1 MRAAFL
7 PLLTLFGHHAFARST
22 SRTATG
28 SSLANSTGF
37 PTTDGLDFNI
47 DGTTSY
53 YAGTNTYWL
62 AFLNNNSDVDHVLDD
77 LASSDLKIL
86 RIWGFN
92 DVNTIPASGTV
103 WFQLHANGTS
113 TINTGTDGLQKLDYV
128 VSSAESR
135 GVKLIINFV
144 NNWDDYGGMY
154 AYVVAYG
161 GNQTSWYTNSQIQT
175 AYQTYIKTVVNR
187 YSSSSAIFA
196 WELANEPRC
205 NGCDTSVI
213 TDWVNATSA
222 YIKSLDPN
230 HLVTI
235 GDEGFGLTNGSDGSY
250 PYTFGEG
257 LDFTTNLNIPTIDF
271 GTLHLYPDSWGEAL
285 SWGSSWVST
294 HGAACAA
301 VGKPCILE
309 EFGTS
314 SDQCANEGPWQAT
327 ALNTSGIAADM
338 FWQYGDTLSTGESP
352 DDGNTIYYGSD
363 IYTCIVT
370 DHIQAIG

>member
-7 PLLTLFGHHAFARST
+7 SLLTLFGHHTFAQSA
-22 SRTATG
+22 SLTATD
-28 SSLANSTGF
+28 SPLATSTGF
-37 PTTDGLDFNI
+37 PTTDGLDFSI
-47 DGTTSY
+47 DGTTTY

-144 NNWDDYGGMY
+144 NNWDDYGGMN

-175 AYQTYIKTVVNR
+175 AYQTYIKAVVNR

-222 YIKSLDPN
+222 YIKSLDSN
-230 HLVTI
+230 HMVTI
-235 GDEGFGLTNGSDGSY
+235 GD
-250 PYTFGEG
+250 
-257 LDFTTNLNIPTIDF
+257 
-271 GTLHLYPDSWGEAL
+271 
-285 SWGSSWVST
+285 
-294 HGAACAA
+294 
-301 VGKPCILE
+301 GKFRP
-309 EFGTS
+309 
-314 SDQCANEGPWQAT
+314 
-327 ALNTSGIAADM
+327 GI
-338 FWQYGDTLSTGESP
+338 
-352 DDGNTIYYGSD
+352 
-363 IYTCIVT
+363 V
-370 DHIQAIG
+370 